1 MRPER
6 ALDGGYARMLHFKGG
21 SHACLIPTR
30 VAMHG
35 ASPRASTQNRALFCF
50 RLPANRY
57 PCTLRCATDA
67 ASPWTT
73 SYRGPPRQ
81 RPERAGNF
89 RSLCCSRLII
99 GGLAW
104 PTLRGEPNPRPTRR
118 NIAIILY
125 REGMHWSWS
134 MCAARAPVL
143 VRATVSGRREN
154 ATTAVK
160 SPTG

>member
-67 ASPWTT
+67 ASPWTPI
-73 SYRGPPRQ
+73 YRGPPRQ
-81 RPERAGNF
+81 RPERAE
-89 RSLCCSRLII
+89 I
-99 GGLAW
+99 G
-104 PTLRGEPNPRPTRR
+104 
-118 NIAIILY
+118 
-125 REGMHWSWS
+125 
-134 MCAARAPVL
+134 RA
-143 VRATVSGRREN
+143 SGRERVCQDVEIWVDGGYL
-154 ATTAVK
+154 TK
-160 SPTG
+160 